1 MSIKHPVT
9 GQKVS
14 PRKIA
19 KYMFRDSLEQ
29 ILDLQTW
36 RERYPEVARPM
47 TVIAQD
53 KVRNQM
59 KKLFRSMDHR
69 HRLYE
74 DGRNGEKR
82 TIKNRA
88 RWEKIPS

>member
-1 MSIKHPVT
+1 LIKHPVT
-9 GQKVS
+9 GVKVS

-19 KYMFRDSLEQ
+19 KYMFRDTLKQ
-29 ILDLQTW
+29 LLDLKTW
-36 RERYPEVARPM
+36 REKYLDVARPM
-47 TVIAQD
+47 TAIEQN
-53 KVRNQM
+53 KVRNQR